1 MTEDQ
6 VRDKAG
12 KILDFQDTET
22 AKSGVGQITSF
33 NQLGFKGVKDR
44 PDGWYLPNEKSFP
57 SIVLETKS
65 DTTKLNQ
72 AHTDELLKN
81 IKIVSRNIK
90 TILAFFIMEIT

>member
-12 KILDFQDTET
+12 KILGFQDTET

-44 PDGWYLPNEKSFP
+44 PDGWYLPNEKGFP
-57 SIVLETKS
+57 SIVPRFS
-65 DTTKLNQ
+65 
-72 AHTDELLKN
+72 
-81 IKIVSRNIK
+81 
-90 TILAFFIMEIT
+90 